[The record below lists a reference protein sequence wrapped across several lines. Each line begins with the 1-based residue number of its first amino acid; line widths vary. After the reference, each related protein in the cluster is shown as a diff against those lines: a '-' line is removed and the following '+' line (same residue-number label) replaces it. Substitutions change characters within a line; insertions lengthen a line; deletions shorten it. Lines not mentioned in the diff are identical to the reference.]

1 MTAAPT
7 SKLIPSSKASPCPLC
22 GRNDAGGDCRTTPE
36 GDFVLCHYGS
46 SFSPPT
52 GLRKGTTTIG
62 HDGGAWAF
70 LGDTADGRC
79 AQFKPHQTKSRPHLR
94 VISSGV
100 TDATATAVPAAL
112 PALPDPATFFF
123 ARFLPAMVEQASWQ
137 EGEFWHY
144 DQSHRQQRKGAGKE
158 KRIYVHRLEEGKW
171 LKTGSGVWPSWN
183 ENCLPLADGVPLY
196 GEGEKVAHVL
206 CQRGILGLSMPGHQA
221 ESIDHCTTALK
232 RHKLA
237 GLGVVAYLGDKG
249 TAGKKKAAIMA
260 AAAAAADLPFVAV
273 DAGALWP
280 DLPDNGSVDDL
291 GHLEADELIAQL
303 DQAFRDELATK
314 LPPAGGAAG
323 APTREVAAPATP
335 PAKKQKTSYL
345 EPGEVLAQLTATIGE
360 PRLNVR
366 TNGVVIEGRHTSP
379 DEVRRFYLRLSERTA
394 ADGIKWERG
403 STADGIVELASANAF
418 DPVLDAVLALTSGVE
433 PLDDDNWKRLDH
445 LMLGVDDD
453 VAAVFLPKY
462 LIGAIARLFQPGAK
476 VDQTLVLIGDQGIG
490 KSQWGQCLFGL
501 DPSFVVDHLGSRL
514 DKDDITRMHRAWAVE
529 LGELDGIVRRTDQEA
544 FKAFLTRQTDVIRRP
559 YGASDEE
566 MPRRTIFFGTSNGAP
581 LKDLTGSRRFVCV
594 GLPDKAL
601 PLQNLL
607 EHRAALWARAI
618 AEYKNGG
625 QWWSNKEES
634 EEIKAQNADFQTID
648 PWADV
653 ICMFLACCPNAYCTI
668 SEAFERLEVPIER
681 RNNANTLRL
690 RQIIEQQG
698 WAYGQRRI
706 SGNVHRGFWKPSKPP
721 SEDEDLF

>member
-1 MTAAPT
+1 
-7 SKLIPSSKASPCPLC
+7 
-22 GRNDAGGDCRTTPE
+22 
-36 GDFVLCHYGS
+36 
-46 SFSPPT
+46 
-52 GLRKGTTTIG
+52 
-62 HDGGAWAF
+62 
-70 LGDTADGRC
+70 
-79 AQFKPHQTKSRPHLR
+79 

-100 TDATATAVPAAL
+100 TDATATALPASL

-123 ARFLPAMVEQASWQ
+123 ARFSPEHQPDGSWRD
-137 EGEFWHY
+137 GEFWHY
-144 DQSHRQQRKGAGKE
+144 NSSHRQQRIKKAGKE
-158 KRIYVHRLEEGKW
+158 KQIFAHHKNAEGVW
-171 LKTGSGVWPSWN
+171 LKKGSSACPCWN
-183 ENCLPLADGVPLY
+183 ESLISPELEGTPVFA
-196 GEGEKVAHVL
+196 EGEPCADAL
-206 CQRGILGLSMPGHQA
+206 CNAGIVGLSLPGHLA
-221 ESIDHCTTALK
+221 TNLEHCTAALK
-232 RHKLA
+232 RHKQA
-237 GLGVVAYLGDKG
+237 GLTLVAYLADNDAQGR
-249 TAGKKKAAIMA
+249 KKATRMRQA
-260 AAAAAADLPFVAV
+260 ALQAGLPFVGI
-273 DAGALWP
+273 DAGTVWP
-280 DLPDNGSVDDL
+280 DLPEGGSVDNL

-303 DQAFRDELATK
+303 DQAFRDELASK
-314 LPPAGGAAG
+314 LPPEGGAAG

-345 EPGEVLAQLTATIGE
+345 EPGEVLAQLTATIGK
-360 PRLNVR
+360 PSLNVR

-433 PLDDDNWKRLDH
+433 PLGDDNWKRLDR

-476 VDQTLVLIGDQGIG
+476 VDQTLVLIGNQGIG

-706 SGNVHRGFWKPSKPP
+706 GGNVHRGFWKPSKPP
-721 SEDEDLF
+721 SEDENLF

>member
-1 MTAAPT
+1 
-7 SKLIPSSKASPCPLC
+7 
-22 GRNDAGGDCRTTPE
+22 
-36 GDFVLCHYGS
+36 
-46 SFSPPT
+46 
-52 GLRKGTTTIG
+52 
-62 HDGGAWAF
+62 
-70 LGDTADGRC
+70 
-79 AQFKPHQTKSRPHLR
+79 
-94 VISSGV
+94 
-100 TDATATAVPAAL
+100 
-112 PALPDPATFFF
+112 
-123 ARFLPAMVEQASWQ
+123 
-137 EGEFWHY
+137 
-144 DQSHRQQRKGAGKE
+144 
-158 KRIYVHRLEEGKW
+158 
-171 LKTGSGVWPSWN
+171 
-183 ENCLPLADGVPLY
+183 
-196 GEGEKVAHVL
+196 
-206 CQRGILGLSMPGHQA
+206 
-221 ESIDHCTTALK
+221 
-232 RHKLA
+232 
-237 GLGVVAYLGDKG
+237 
-249 TAGKKKAAIMA
+249 
-260 AAAAAADLPFVAV
+260 
-273 DAGALWP
+273 
-280 DLPDNGSVDDL
+280 
-291 GHLEADELIAQL
+291 
-303 DQAFRDELATK
+303 
-314 LPPAGGAAG
+314 
-323 APTREVAAPATP
+323 
-335 PAKKQKTSYL
+335 
-345 EPGEVLAQLTATIGE
+345 
-360 PRLNVR
+360 VR

-433 PLDDDNWKRLDH
+433 PLGDDHWKRLDR

-476 VDQTLVLIGDQGIG
+476 VDQTLVLIGNQGIG

-634 EEIKAQNADFQTID
+634 EDIKAQNADFQTID

-706 SGNVHRGFWKPSKPP
+706 GGNVHRGFWKPSKPP
-721 SEDEDLF
+721 SEDMDLF